1 MNKAEARQ
9 LLHERVEALRTLS
22 YDDLKQAF
30 LLDVPTR
37 AQPTS
42 EQWTR
47 ESGTTY
53 YVKIY
58 AYWDDKRK
66 GNLRMFVNVDDGA
79 GLRAFVPL
87 SESFIVAP
95 DGSFVGE

>member
-1 MNKAEARQ
+1 MNKAEARR
-9 LLHERVEALRTLS
+9 LLRERVEALRALP
-22 YDDLKQAF
+22 YDDLKETF
-30 LLDVPTR
+30 LLDEPTR
-37 AQPTS
+37 AQPTW
-42 EQWTR
+42 EEWTR
-47 ESGTTY
+47 QSGTTY
-53 YVKIY
+53 YVKLY

-79 GLRAFVPL
+79 GLRSFFPL